1 MIIDIKAGRKNKHM
15 ADIPWVMVWMVIILL
30 LLAAVSLA
38 LRRKEKKPADYFSF
52 FTMGAIWLAI
62 GLPLGNPGLWF
73 LGLVFMAAGLAHRK
87 EWKKNRKGW
96 KRLGRNERV
105 MLAAAIASGAAF
117 LAMGLLIYFSMV

>member
-1 MIIDIKAGRKNKHM
+1 M

-52 FTMGAIWLAI
+52 FIMGIIWLSI

-73 LGLVFMAAGLAHRK
+73 LGLVFMAAGIAHRK

-117 LAMGLLIYFSMV
+117 LAMGLLIYFSTA